1 MKQTFKRSKSISYLF
16 CFQLIFVPN
25 FDPII
30 LKNLNIEYEWFENLL
45 EVNTKESDCL

>member
-1 MKQTFKRSKSISYLF
+1 MKNISKRSIV
-16 CFQLIFVPN
+16 CFLTFLLSFGYAADLFVPN

-45 EVNTKESDCL
+45 E